1 MEKVELTPEQLV
13 VLDQKVEE
21 ILSNPE
27 NEKAK
32 PEVYKEALDYR
43 AKKQTNKSTPDPVL
57 AEIQSRFG
65 NGYTTKEDFYAEF
78 EKHKSGAYVKEVLST
93 LPEPILNAIE
103 KVGKNEPWEDA
114 FSNVKPVDYNKNY
127 TDEELVN
134 LYYPNK
140 FTEEELADAENVA
153 AKAAKKNGRQ
163 AFLIEKQEKVNAKQL
178 ASVRNEQATKLA
190 RESLE
195 RTIANWKKNQVLLT
209 PNIAAD
215 KLASM
220 ETRIRTE
227 LTTGSFYRKFVN
239 SDGTYTD
246 DAASYIY
253 PLSFG
258 TEFTGAWMERGKQ
271 AAEKDVH
278 EIIDRGGQ
286 PREFNRG
293 TLPPTPT
300 DGRKIIDDIFGRERK
315 NPYTL
320 KSK

>member
-1 MEKVELTPEQLV
+1 MEKVELTPEQIV
-13 VLDQKVEE
+13 VLDTKVEE
-21 ILSNPE
+21 ILSNPA

-32 PEVYKEALDYR
+32 PEVYKEALAYR
-43 AKKQTNKSTPDPVL
+43 AQKQTNKSTPDPIL
-57 AEIQSRFG
+57 TEIQSRFG
-65 NGYTTKEDFYAEF
+65 NGYATKEDFYAEF

-114 FSNVKPVDYNKNY
+114 FSNVKPVDYTKNY
-127 TDEELVN
+127 SDDELLN
-134 LYYPNK
+134 LYHPNK
-140 FTEEELADAENVA
+140 FTSEELSDAENVGV
-153 AKAAKKNGRQ
+153 KAAKKASKQ

-178 ASVRNEQATKLA
+178 ASVRNEQAVKLV

-195 RTIANWKKNQVLLT
+195 KTIANWKKNQVLLT

-239 SDGTYTD
+239 TDGTYTD

-286 PREFNRG
+286 PREFNRNA
-293 TLPPTPT
+293 PPPSQP
-300 DGRKIIDDIFGRERK
+300 DGKKIIDDIFGKERK
-315 NPYTL
+315 NPYLL